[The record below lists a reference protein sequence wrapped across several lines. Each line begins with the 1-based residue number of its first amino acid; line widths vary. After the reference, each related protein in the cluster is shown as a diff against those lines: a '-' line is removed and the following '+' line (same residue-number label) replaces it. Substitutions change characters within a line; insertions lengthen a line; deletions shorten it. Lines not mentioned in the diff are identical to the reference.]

1 MNQFEIPQ
9 NLEPMENIIKVIGV
23 GGGGS
28 NAVKHLYQLNV
39 KNVDF
44 IVCNTDKQH
53 LLSSPIPNKIQLG
66 KNVTKG
72 LGAGCKPEKGRE
84 AAIESKEEIKRVL
97 EQNTEMLFIAAGLGG
112 GTGTGAAPIV
122 AEVAKSLNILTVAI
136 VTLPFKFEG
145 KKKMEYALM
154 GLEELRNK
162 VDSIIIIPNEKLKEI
177 YPGMKMTEAFAKA
190 DEVVATAAKSIAE
203 IITNNLHINVD
214 FNDVRTV
221 MQDSGT
227 ALMGTAIARGE
238 DRAIQALKNAIN
250 HPLLINNS
258 IKGAQH
264 ILLSI
269 TTGSEDITTDEFE
282 AITSY
287 IEEASGGTAEVI
299 PGYGNDESLGDAV
312 SITIVATGFE
322 ANDIFDSLS
331 APSNTSQNVFTTVN
345 EVKEVSLNAH
355 HTTDIS
361 TNVTNE
367 ETTLPSTEEPSNTT
381 TNTFRIETISSTDDN
396 SNNSFI
402 QPTLE
407 LELEPTSQQTNSNTI
422 DISATNTTEIPKEN
436 KIEEP
441 IHPIELPSGS
451 SSNPPVVKIID
462 KTSDIENE
470 SSTNTGNTSKI
481 NVIEDLDKN
490 IKLISEQ
497 TSKLRKQI
505 MDWKDPNVYQNLETI
520 PAFIRQ
526 SQDTKDENKPTNRSG
541 KDHSNQIIDEN
552 GNIRPGNPY
561 LNDQVD

>member
-9 NLEPMENIIKVIGV
+9 NLEPMENIIKVVGV

-122 AEVAKSLNILTVAI
+122 AEVARSLGILTVAI

-154 GLEELRNK
+154 GLEELKKN

-177 YPGMKMTEAFAKA
+177 YLGMKMNEAFAKA

-221 MQDSGT
+221 MQNSGT
-227 ALMGTAIARGE
+227 ALMGTAIARGK

-258 IKGAQH
+258 IEGAKH

-282 AITSY
+282 AITTY

-322 ANDIFDSLS
+322 SQDIFEFLTIS
-331 APSNTSQNVFTTVN
+331 SNTSNNVFTTVS
-345 EVKEVSLNAH
+345 EVKEVPLN
-355 HTTDIS
+355 
-361 TNVTNE
+361 TNNPSDGSSNDTNLD
-367 ETTLPSTEEPSNTT
+367 TIPTSTEEPCNN
-381 TNTFRIETISSTDDN
+381 TNTFRIESISSTDN
-396 SNNSFI
+396 HQNNSESI
-402 QPTLE
+402 EPNLE
-407 LELEPTSQQTNSNTI
+407 FQLPSNQNDLINNVDTNTI
-422 DISATNTTEIPKEN
+422 NNLEKPIEN
-436 KIEEP
+436 KIKEN
-441 IHPIELPSGS
+441 IHPIELPSDS
-451 SSNPPVVKIID
+451 SSNPSIVKIID
-462 KTSDIENE
+462 KNKDNENE
-470 SSTNTGNTSKI
+470 SSTNTDDTSKI
-481 NVIEDLDKN
+481 NVIDDLNKN
-490 IKLISEQ
+490 IKIISEH

-505 MDWKDPNVYQNLETI
+505 LDWKDPNVYQELENI
-520 PAFIRQ
+520 PAYLRKKQNTNI
-526 SQDTKDENKPTNRSG
+526 ENKPTNTLG
-541 KDHSNQIIDEN
+541 KDHSNQVIDEK